1 MPVHYSSKTLRFK
14 YAWLKYHVGHWHL
27 SHAELI
33 KSEVIAEGKNRP
45 LISNFTLKIF
55 NHWTR
60 WVMRQNVQYL
70 KYFSIS
76 RFVWTKFKLLI
87 IRCIYSDGRAREIHR
102 KDITELSSLTLVS
115 ALNSQSPAGDRSSD
129 FSSRSASPGDW
140 GRDLGAVTER
150 PRPRG
155 TRLTSEKD

>member
-1 MPVHYSSKTLRFK
+1 MTLVTCRVNKIRGVCRGQKQTFNIK
-14 YAWLKYHVGHWHL
+14 LYIEVFQSLNL
-27 SHAELI
+27 MSHE
-33 KSEVIAEGKNRP
+33 
-45 LISNFTLKIF
+45 
-55 NHWTR
+55 
-60 WVMRQNVQYL
+60 NVQYL

-87 IRCIYSDGRAREIHR
+87 IRCIYSDARAREIHR

-115 ALNSQSPAGDRSSD
+115 ALNSQSPAGDRISD

-155 TRLTSEKD
+155 TRLTWDTGGQSLSSGAHLICDQWNQSDRPHQ